1 MHPSEQDTNM
11 PLSGIRVLD
20 LTRIISGPYCT
31 SILADMG
38 AEVIKIETPG
48 EGDPVRR
55 QGVIRDGL
63 SWYFANYNRNKK
75 SVTLDLYS
83 QEGKD
88 ILRSLIPRCDV
99 IIENY
104 RPGIMEKMGLGS
116 DALKALRPD
125 IIHCSINGFG
135 TSGPYRDRPSFDF
148 IAQAMSGFMS
158 LNGAESDPPMRAA
171 PPISDLIA
179 GMNGALGVMAALLR
193 RERTGRG
200 DTISVSLLSS
210 MIGLLSF
217 HAANYFANGQLPART
232 GNDHGIVA
240 PYGLFETADGQVAI
254 APSNDAMYEKFLDAL
269 ELQELRTHPDF
280 QANADRMLNRT
291 SIKAIIE
298 ARTRQQATHYWIE
311 RLNRYGVPC
320 GQVMNLQEVFAD
332 PQVADQEM
340 AIDVPHPDGQQVRML
355 GFPVKFAE
363 APCRAYRA
371 SPELGGDTDDV
382 LTGLGLSREYIDQ
395 LRQAGKV

>member
-1 MHPSEQDTNM
+1 M
-11 PLSGIRVLD
+11 PLTGIRILD

-38 AEVIKIETPG
+38 AEVIKIEAPG
-48 EGDPVRR
+48 EGDPVRH

-83 QEGKD
+83 EEGKD
-88 ILRSLIPRCDV
+88 ILRQLIPSCDV
-99 IIENY
+99 VIENY
-104 RPGIMEKMGLGS
+104 RPGIMDRMGFG
-116 DALKALRPD
+116 DEALKALRPD

-135 TSGPYRDRPSFDF
+135 TSGPYRDRPAFDF

-158 LNGAESDPPMRAA
+158 LNGGENDPPMRAG
-171 PPISDLIA
+171 PPISDLVA
-179 GMNGALGVMAALLR
+179 GMNGALGVLAALLR

-200 DTISVSLLSS
+200 DSVSVSLMSS

-217 HAANYFANGQLPART
+217 QASNYFASGELPPRT

-269 ELQELRTHPDF
+269 ELQSLRAHPDF
-280 QANADRMLNRT
+280 QANADRMLNRD
-291 SIKAIIE
+291 SIKAAIE
-298 ARTRQQATHYWIE
+298 ARTRQETSRYWIE
-311 RLNRYGVPC
+311 RLNQYGVPC
-320 GQVMNLQEVFAD
+320 GQVLNLREVFDD

-340 AIDVPHPDGQQVRML
+340 AIDVPHPDGQRVRML
-355 GFPVKFAE
+355 GFPIKFAE
-363 APCRAYRA
+363 SPCRARA
-371 SPELGGDTDDV
+371 PAPSLGADTATVLRELG
-382 LTGLGLSREYIDQ
+382 LPEPRIEA
-395 LRQAGKV
+395 LRAKGTI

>member
-1 MHPSEQDTNM
+1 M
-11 PLSGIRVLD
+11 PLTGIRVLD

-38 AEVIKIETPG
+38 AEVIKIESPG
-48 EGDPVRR
+48 EGDPVRA

-75 SVTLDLYS
+75 SVTLDLYTE
-83 QEGKD
+83 EGKS
-88 ILRSLIPRCDV
+88 ILRRLIPSCDV
-99 IIENY
+99 LVENY
-104 RPGIMEKMGLGS
+104 RPGIMEKMGFA
-116 DALKALRPD
+116 DAALQALRPD
-125 IIHCSINGFG
+125 LIHCSINGFG
-135 TSGPYRDRPSFDF
+135 TSGPYRDRPAFDF

-158 LNGAESDPPMRAA
+158 LNGGENDPPIRAG
-171 PPISDLIA
+171 PPVSDLVA
-179 GMNGALGVMAALLR
+179 GMNGALGVLAALLR

-200 DTISVSLLSS
+200 DAISVSLMSS

-217 HAANYFANGQLPART
+217 QAANYFASGELPPRT

-269 ELQELRTHPDF
+269 ELQSLRSHPEF
-280 QANADRMLNRT
+280 RTNADRMRNRA
-291 SIKAIIE
+291 SIKAAIE
-298 ARTRQQATHYWIE
+298 ARTRQQSSRYWIE
-311 RLNRYGVPC
+311 RLNQYGVPC
-320 GQVMNLQEVFAD
+320 GQVLNLREVFDD

-355 GFPVKFAE
+355 GFPIKFAQ
-363 APCRAYRA
+363 APCRAR
-371 SPELGGDTDDV
+371 SPAPPLGADTDEV
-382 LTGLGLSREYIDQ
+382 LRGLGLPESRIQE
-395 LRQAGKV
+395 LRAAGAI

>member
-1 MHPSEQDTNM
+1 M
-11 PLSGIRVLD
+11 PLTGIRVLD

-38 AEVIKIETPG
+38 AEVLKIEPPG
-48 EGDPVRR
+48 EGDPVRH

-88 ILRSLIPRCDV
+88 ILRALIPHCDV
-99 IIENY
+99 IVENY
-104 RPGIMEKMGLGS
+104 RPDIMEKMGFGE
-116 DALKALRPD
+116 DTLKTLRPD

-158 LNGAESDPPMRAA
+158 LNGAEADPPLRAG
-171 PPISDLIA
+171 PPISDLVA
-179 GMNGALGVMAALLR
+179 GMNGALGIMAALLR
-193 RERTGRG
+193 RERTGSG
-200 DTISVSLLSS
+200 DSISVSLLSS
-210 MIGLLSF
+210 MVGMLSF
-217 HAANYFANGQLPART
+217 HASNYFASGQLPERT

-254 APSNDAMYEKFLDAL
+254 APSNDGMYQKLLDAL
-269 ELQELRTHPDF
+269 ELQALREHPDF
-280 QANADRMLNRT
+280 QTNADRMKHRT

-298 ARTRQQATHYWIE
+298 ARTRQRDSDYWIE
-311 RLNRYGVPC
+311 RLNTYGVPC
-320 GQVMNLQEVFAD
+320 GQVKNMQEVFED
-332 PQVADQEM
+332 PQVADQCM
-340 AIDVPHPDGQQVRML
+340 AIDVPHPDGQDVRML
-355 GFPVKFAE
+355 GSPIKFTQAPVRPYQP
-363 APCRAYRA
+363 APA
-371 SPELGGDTDDV
+371 LGAHTDEV
-382 LTGLGLSREYIDQ
+382 LAMLGLSQDQ
-395 LRQAGKV
+395 ISDLHKAGKI

>member
-1 MHPSEQDTNM
+1 M

-48 EGDPVRR
+48 EGDPVRH
-55 QGVIRDGL
+55 QGVIKNGL
-63 SWYFANYNRNKK
+63 SWYFANYNRNKR

-88 ILRSLIPRCDV
+88 ILRRLIPKCDV
-99 IIENY
+99 VIENY
-104 RPGIMEKMGLGS
+104 RPGIMDKMGFGD

-135 TSGPYRDRPSFDF
+135 TSGPYRDRPAFDF

-158 LNGAESDPPMRAA
+158 LNGGENDPPMRAG
-171 PPISDLIA
+171 PPISDLVA
-179 GMNGALGVMAALLR
+179 GMNGALGVLAALLR

-200 DTISVSLLSS
+200 DSISVSLMSS
-210 MIGLLSF
+210 KRGLLRF
-217 HAANYFANGQLPART
+217 QAANHIASGELPPRT

-269 ELQELRTHPDF
+269 ELQSLRSHPDF
-280 QANADRMLNRT
+280 QANADRMLNRE
-291 SIKAIIE
+291 SIKAAIE
-298 ARTRQQATHYWIE
+298 ARTRQESSRYWIE

-320 GQVMNLQEVFAD
+320 GQVLNLRDVFDD

-355 GFPVKFAE
+355 GFPIKFAE
-363 APCRAYRA
+363 SPCLARAPAPSLGADTEDVLR
-371 SPELGGDTDDV
+371 ELG
-382 LTGLGLSREYIDQ
+382 LPESRIQE
-395 LRQAGKV
+395 LRAKGAV

>member
-1 MHPSEQDTNM
+1 M
-11 PLSGIRVLD
+11 PLTGIRILD

-38 AEVIKIETPG
+38 AEVIKIEAPG
-48 EGDPVRR
+48 EGDPVRH

-83 QEGKD
+83 EEGKD
-88 ILRSLIPRCDV
+88 ILRQLIPSCDV
-99 IIENY
+99 VIENY
-104 RPGIMEKMGLGS
+104 RPGIMDRMGFG
-116 DALKALRPD
+116 DEALKALRPD

-135 TSGPYRDRPSFDF
+135 TSGPYRDRPAFDF

-158 LNGAESDPPMRAA
+158 LNGGENDPPMRAG
-171 PPISDLIA
+171 PPISDLVA
-179 GMNGALGVMAALLR
+179 GMNGALGVLAALLR
-193 RERTGRG
+193 RERTGCG
-200 DTISVSLLSS
+200 DSVSVSLMSS

-217 HAANYFANGQLPART
+217 QASNYFASGELPPRT

-269 ELQELRTHPDF
+269 ELQSLRSHPDF
-280 QANADRMLNRT
+280 QANADRMLNRD
-291 SIKAIIE
+291 SIKAAIE
-298 ARTRQQATHYWIE
+298 ARTRQETSRYWIE
-311 RLNRYGVPC
+311 RLNQYGVPC
-320 GQVMNLQEVFAD
+320 GQVLNLREVFDD

-340 AIDVPHPDGQQVRML
+340 AIDVPHPDGQRVRML
-355 GFPVKFAE
+355 GFPIKFAE
-363 APCRAYRA
+363 SPCRARA
-371 SPELGGDTDDV
+371 PAPSLGADTAAVLRELG
-382 LTGLGLSREYIDQ
+382 LPEPRIEA
-395 LRQAGKV
+395 LRAKGTI

>member
-1 MHPSEQDTNM
+1 MNPSEQDTSM

-48 EGDPVRR
+48 EGDPVRH

-88 ILRSLIPRCDV
+88 ILRNLIPRCDV

-104 RPGIMEKMGLGS
+104 RPGIMEKMGLGR
-116 DALKALRPD
+116 DALQALRPD
-125 IIHCSINGFG
+125 IVHCSINGFG

-200 DTISVSLLSS
+200 DSVSVSLLSS

-298 ARTRQQATHYWIE
+298 ARTRQQSTDYWIE

-320 GQVMNLQEVFAD
+320 GQVKNLQEVFDD
-332 PQVADQEM
+332 PQVADQQM
-340 AIDVPHPDGQQVRML
+340 AIDVPHPNGQQVRML
-355 GFPVKFAE
+355 GFPVKFTE

-371 SPELGGDTDDV
+371 SPELGSDTDDV
-382 LTGLGLSREYIDQ
+382 LTELGLSRERIDQ
-395 LRQAGKV
+395 LRQDGKI

>member
-1 MHPSEQDTNM
+1 M
-11 PLSGIRVLD
+11 PLSGIRILD

-38 AEVIKIETPG
+38 AEVIKIETPR
-48 EGDPVRR
+48 EGDPVRH

-63 SWYFANYNRNKK
+63 SWYFANYNRNKR

-88 ILRSLIPRCDV
+88 ILRQLIPSCDV
-99 IIENY
+99 VIENY
-104 RPGIMEKMGLGS
+104 RPGIMDKMGFG
-116 DALKALRPD
+116 DEALKALRPD

-135 TSGPYRDRPSFDF
+135 TSGPYRDRPAFDF

-158 LNGAESDPPMRAA
+158 LNGGEDDPPMRAG
-171 PPISDLIA
+171 PPISDLVA
-179 GMNGALGVMAALLR
+179 GMNGALGVLAALLR

-200 DTISVSLLSS
+200 DSISVSLMSS

-217 HAANYFANGQLPART
+217 QAANYFASGELPPRT

-269 ELQELRTHPDF
+269 ELQSLRTHPDF
-280 QANADRMLNRT
+280 QANADRMLNRA
-291 SIKAIIE
+291 SIKAAIE
-298 ARTRQQATHYWIE
+298 ARTRQESSRYWIE
-311 RLNRYGVPC
+311 RLNQYGVPC
-320 GQVMNLQEVFAD
+320 GQVLNLREVFDD

-355 GFPVKFAE
+355 GFPIKFAE
-363 APCRAYRA
+363 SPCRARTPA
-371 SPELGGDTDDV
+371 PALGGDTEAV
-382 LTGLGLSREYIDQ
+382 LRELGLPASRIEE
-395 LRQAGKV
+395 LRAKGTV

>member
-1 MHPSEQDTNM
+1 M
-11 PLSGIRVLD
+11 PLTGIRVLD

-38 AEVIKIETPG
+38 AEVIKIESPG
-48 EGDPVRR
+48 EGDPVRA

-75 SVTLDLYS
+75 SVTLDLYTE
-83 QEGKD
+83 EGKS
-88 ILRSLIPRCDV
+88 ILRRLIPSCDV
-99 IIENY
+99 LVENY
-104 RPGIMEKMGLGS
+104 RPGIMEKMGFGAA
-116 DALKALRPD
+116 ALQALRPD
-125 IIHCSINGFG
+125 LIHCSINGFG
-135 TSGPYRDRPSFDF
+135 TSGPYRDRPAFDF

-158 LNGAESDPPMRAA
+158 LNGGENDPPMRAG
-171 PPISDLIA
+171 PPVSDLVA
-179 GMNGALGVMAALLR
+179 GMNGALGVLAALLR

-200 DTISVSLLSS
+200 DAISVSLMSS

-217 HAANYFANGQLPART
+217 QAANYFASGELPPRT

-269 ELQELRTHPDF
+269 ELQSLRSHPEF
-280 QANADRMLNRT
+280 RTNADRMRNRA
-291 SIKAIIE
+291 SIKAAIE
-298 ARTRQQATHYWIE
+298 ARTRQQSSRYWIE
-311 RLNRYGVPC
+311 RLNQYGVPC
-320 GQVMNLQEVFAD
+320 GQVLNLREVFDD

-355 GFPVKFAE
+355 GFPIKFAQ
-363 APCRAYRA
+363 APCRAR
-371 SPELGGDTDDV
+371 SPAPPLGADTDEV
-382 LTGLGLSREYIDQ
+382 LRGLGLPESRIQE
-395 LRQAGKV
+395 LRAAGAI

>member
-1 MHPSEQDTNM
+1 M

-200 DTISVSLLSS
+200 DTVSVSLLSS

-254 APSNDAMYEKFLDAL
+254 APSNDAMYEKLLDAL

-320 GQVMNLQEVFAD
+320 GHVMNLQEVFAD

-355 GFPVKFAE
+355 GFPVKFTE

-382 LTGLGLSREYIDQ
+382 LTELGLAREYIAQ
-395 LRQAGKV
+395 LRQAGKI

>member
-1 MHPSEQDTNM
+1 
-11 PLSGIRVLD
+11 
-20 LTRIISGPYCT
+20 
-31 SILADMG
+31 
-38 AEVIKIETPG
+38 
-48 EGDPVRR
+48 
-55 QGVIRDGL
+55 
-63 SWYFANYNRNKK
+63 
-75 SVTLDLYS
+75 
-83 QEGKD
+83 
-88 ILRSLIPRCDV
+88 V

-104 RPGIMEKMGLGS
+104 RPGIMDKMGLGS
-116 DALKALRPD
+116 DTLKALRPD

-135 TSGPYRDRPSFDF
+135 TTGPYRDRPSFDF

-158 LNGAESDPPMRAA
+158 LNGDESDPPMRAA

-193 RERTGRG
+193 RDRTGRG

-254 APSNDAMYEKFLDAL
+254 APSNDAMYEKLLDAL

-291 SIKAIIE
+291 SIKAIVE
-298 ARTRQQATHYWIE
+298 ARTREQPTHYWIE

-320 GQVMNLQEVFAD
+320 GPVMNLREV
-332 PQVADQEM
+332 
-340 AIDVPHPDGQQVRML
+340 
-355 GFPVKFAE
+355 
-363 APCRAYRA
+363 
-371 SPELGGDTDDV
+371 
-382 LTGLGLSREYIDQ
+382 
-395 LRQAGKV
+395 

>member
-1 MHPSEQDTNM
+1 M
-11 PLSGIRVLD
+11 PLTGIRILD

-38 AEVIKIETPG
+38 AEVIKIEAPG
-48 EGDPVRR
+48 EGDPVRH

-83 QEGKD
+83 EEGKD
-88 ILRSLIPRCDV
+88 ILRQLIPSCDV
-99 IIENY
+99 VIENY
-104 RPGIMEKMGLGS
+104 RPGIMDRMGFG
-116 DALKALRPD
+116 DEALKALRPD

-135 TSGPYRDRPSFDF
+135 TSGPYRDRPAFDF

-158 LNGAESDPPMRAA
+158 LNGGENDPPMRAG
-171 PPISDLIA
+171 PPISDLVA
-179 GMNGALGVMAALLR
+179 GMNGALGVLAALLR

-200 DTISVSLLSS
+200 DSVSVSLMSS

-217 HAANYFANGQLPART
+217 QASNYFASGELPPRT

-269 ELQELRTHPDF
+269 ELQSLRSHPDF
-280 QANADRMLNRT
+280 QANADRMLNRD
-291 SIKAIIE
+291 SIKAAIE
-298 ARTRQQATHYWIE
+298 ARTRQETSRYWIE
-311 RLNRYGVPC
+311 RLNQYGVPC
-320 GQVMNLQEVFAD
+320 GQVLNLREVFDD

-355 GFPVKFAE
+355 GFPIKFAE
-363 APCRAYRA
+363 SPCRARA
-371 SPELGGDTDDV
+371 PAPSLGADTAEVLRELG
-382 LTGLGLSREYIDQ
+382 LPEPRIEA
-395 LRQAGKV
+395 LRAKGTI

>member
-1 MHPSEQDTNM
+1 M
-11 PLSGIRVLD
+11 PLSGIRILD

-55 QGVIRDGL
+55 QGVIKNGL
-63 SWYFANYNRNKK
+63 SWYFANYNRNKR
-75 SVTLDLYS
+75 SVALDLYS

-88 ILRSLIPRCDV
+88 ILRQLIPTCDV
-99 IIENY
+99 VIENY
-104 RPGIMEKMGLGS
+104 RPGIMEKMGFGD

-135 TSGPYRDRPSFDF
+135 TSGPYRDRPAFDF

-158 LNGAESDPPMRAA
+158 LNGGENDPPMRAG
-171 PPISDLIA
+171 PPISDLVA
-179 GMNGALGVMAALLR
+179 GMNGALGVLAALLR

-200 DTISVSLLSS
+200 DSISVSLMSS

-217 HAANYFANGQLPART
+217 QAANYFASGELPPRT

-254 APSNDAMYEKFLDAL
+254 APSNDAMYDKFLDAL
-269 ELQELRTHPDF
+269 ALQSLRSHPDF
-280 QANADRMLNRT
+280 QANADRMLNRA
-291 SIKAIIE
+291 SIKAVIE
-298 ARTRQQATHYWIE
+298 ARTRQESSRYWIE
-311 RLNRYGVPC
+311 RLNQYGVPC
-320 GQVMNLQEVFAD
+320 GQVLNLREVFDD
-332 PQVADQEM
+332 PQVADQDM

-355 GFPVKFAE
+355 GFPIKFAE
-363 APCRAYRA
+363 SPCQARTPAP
-371 SPELGGDTDDV
+371 SLGGDTEAV
-382 LTGLGLSREYIDQ
+382 LRELGLPEDRIQE
-395 LRQAGKV
+395 LLAKGAA